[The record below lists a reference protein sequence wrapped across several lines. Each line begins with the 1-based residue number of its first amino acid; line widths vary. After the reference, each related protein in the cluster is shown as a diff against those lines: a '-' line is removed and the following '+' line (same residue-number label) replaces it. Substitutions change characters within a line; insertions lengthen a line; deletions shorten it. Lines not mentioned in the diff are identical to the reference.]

1 MKTAQTTLSD
11 ARRDAVATAALIVIR
26 RALVE
31 GVPVTWQRLVAAASI
46 ELGASAEHASHQVHA
61 VAQGLGVSPLE

>member
-1 MKTAQTTLSD
+1 METVQPIFGE

-31 GVPVTWQRLVAAASI
+31 GQPVTRTALADEAAI
-46 ELGASAEHASHQVHA
+46 TLGAPPEDALRELDA
-61 VAQGLGVSPLE
+61 VAQVLGVSSLN